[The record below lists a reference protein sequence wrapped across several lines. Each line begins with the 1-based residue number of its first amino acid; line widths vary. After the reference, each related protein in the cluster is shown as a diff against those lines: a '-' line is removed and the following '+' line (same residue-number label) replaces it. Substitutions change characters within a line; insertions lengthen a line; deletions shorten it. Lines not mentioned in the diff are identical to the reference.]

1 MDILLSLAVG
11 LGLAAAVGFRVF
23 VPFTIISVA
32 AMSGHLNLAP
42 GFDWIGTYPA
52 LIAFGTATLLEILA
66 YYIPWVDNLLDS
78 VATPVAVVAGVII
91 TASVVGDVSP
101 WLRWSLAV
109 IAGGGIAAV
118 VQSGT
123 VLLRGASSVTTGGL
137 GNVVVSSAELLG
149 SVLTAILAL
158 LFPLIALVLLIFLV
172 IWFAGRHRGRSARR
186 QTSLSM

>member
-109 IAGGGIAAV
+109 IAGGGIAGII
-118 VQSGT
+118 QSGT
-123 VLLRGASSVTTGGL
+123 VLLRGASSMTTGGL

-149 SVLTAILAL
+149 SVLASILAL
-158 LFPLIALVLLIFLV
+158 LFPLIALALLIALV
-172 IWFAGRHRGRSARR
+172 IWFIGRRRERSARG
-186 QTSLSM
+186 QASLSA

>member
-1 MDILLSLAVG
+1 MDIFLSLAVG

-78 VATPVAVVAGVII
+78 VSTPVAVVAGVII

-109 IAGGGIAAV
+109 IAGGGIAGI

-123 VLLRGASSVTTGGL
+123 VLLRGASSMTTGGL

-149 SVLTAILAL
+149 SVLTSILAL

-172 IWFAGRHRGRSARR
+172 VWFVGRRRERSARR
-186 QTSLSM
+186 QTSLST

>member
-1 MDILLSLAVG
+1 MDIFLSLAVG
-11 LGLAAAVGFRVF
+11 IGLAAAVGFRVF

-109 IAGGGIAAV
+109 IAGGGIAGI

-123 VLLRGASSVTTGGL
+123 VLLRGASSMTTGGL
-137 GNVVVSSAELLG
+137 GNVAVSSAELFG
-149 SVLTAILAL
+149 SVLTSILAL

-172 IWFAGRHRGRSARR
+172 IWIVGRRRRRAAHRQPSF
-186 QTSLSM
+186 S

>member
-1 MDILLSLAVG
+1 MDIFLSLAVG

-78 VATPVAVVAGVII
+78 VSTPVAVVAGVII

-109 IAGGGIAAV
+109 IAGGGIAGI

-123 VLLRGASSVTTGGL
+123 VLLRGASSMTTGGL

-149 SVLTAILAL
+149 SVLTSILAL

-172 IWFAGRHRGRSARR
+172 VWFVGRCRERSARR
-186 QTSLSM
+186 QTSLST

>member
-1 MDILLSLAVG
+1 MDIFLSLAVG
-11 LGLAAAVGFRVF
+11 IGLAAAVGFRVF

-42 GFDWIGTYPA
+42 GFDWIGSYPA

-109 IAGGGIAAV
+109 IAGGGIAAI

-123 VLLRGASSVTTGGL
+123 VLLRGTSSVTTGGL

-149 SVLTAILAL
+149 SVLATILAL
-158 LFPLIALVLLIFLV
+158 LFPLIAVVLLIFVV
-172 IWFAGRHRGRSARR
+172 IWFVGRRRERSANR
-186 QTSLSM
+186 QTSLST